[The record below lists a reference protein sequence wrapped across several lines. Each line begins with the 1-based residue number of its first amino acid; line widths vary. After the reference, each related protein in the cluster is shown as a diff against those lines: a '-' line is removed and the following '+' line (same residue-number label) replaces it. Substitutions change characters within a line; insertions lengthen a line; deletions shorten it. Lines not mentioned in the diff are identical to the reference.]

1 MVHDRG
7 LTSIVSNEDGTILIS
22 SIVDKYVGLKCKSS
36 NILILVVVVVVVVTV
51 TVAAVVVV

>member
-51 TVAAVVVV
+51 AVVVVV